1 MCSSTVYNI
10 ITVYN
15 VHCVWAVCRL
25 INKNHLKLY
34 VYIFLIKFFQFLLMH
49 TLILHRIHVLNSQF
63 TFKNFMCIKVT
74 HRKYIWLAFVSLH
87 SWSSSHLTSLFGRD
101 KYRPQIQELHIH
113 IHYFMTVNCI
123 VPTASNLPKFA
134 LCASWSDYLWHT
146 HHSNF
151 PGEPQTPGEPHN
163 TLCLYPSINST
174 ASHHDRQFWC
184 DLFLFVVFR
193 ALIKGTIAEEILTQ
207 TAPSAVAIW
216 GSLYLSVGLKFS
228 KIIK

>member
-1 MCSSTVYNI
+1 MYLCAQFSTEFMSSILNLLLRI
-10 ITVYN
+10 L
-15 VHCVWAVCRL
+15 CA
-25 INKNHLKLY
+25 LKCP
-34 VYIFLIKFFQFLLMH
+34 
-49 TLILHRIHVLNSQF
+49 TG
-63 TFKNFMCIKVT
+63 
-74 HRKYIWLAFVSLH
+74 KYIWLAFLSLH
-87 SWSSSHLTSLFGRD
+87 SLSSSHLTSLFGRD

-113 IHYFMTVNCI
+113 LHYFMTVNCI
-123 VPTASNLPKFA
+123 VPPASNLPKFA

-151 PGEPQTPGEPHN
+151 PGEPQIPGEPHN
-163 TLCLYPSINST
+163 PLCLYPSINST

-216 GSLYLSVGLKFS
+216 GTLYLSVGLKLS
-228 KIIK
+228 KILK